1 MENGE
6 GILKM
11 QILERKIS
19 DIKPYAKNPRKN
31 DSAVDYVANSIKEFG
46 FKVPIVIDKDGIII
60 AGHTRLKAAKKLGM
74 ETVPC
79 IMADDLTDEQVKAFR
94 LADNKVAEFADW
106 DNDMLAEEL
115 GDILDI
121 DMEPLGFDLDMFDDE
136 EKLEDIK
143 EVEYKEKISV
153 VIDCESDA
161 EAEEIFDA
169 LTEEGYTCR
178 ILTL

>member
-1 MENGE
+1 
-6 GILKM
+6 M
-11 QILERKIS
+11 QISERKIS
-19 DIKPYAKNPRKN
+19 ELKPYANNPRKN

-74 ETVPC
+74 DTVPC

-94 LADNKVAEFADW
+94 LADNKVSEFAEW
-106 DNDMLAEEL
+106 DTDILSSEL
-115 GDILDI
+115 DDILDI
-121 DMEPLGFDLDMFDDE
+121 DMEPLGFELDMFDDE
-136 EKLEDIK
+136 EKLKDIK

-161 EAEEIFDA
+161 EAEKIFNA
-169 LTEEGYTCR
+169 LTEEGYICH
-178 ILTL
+178 ISTL